1 MYRRVVVTGVGA
13 VTPLG
18 LNAPTF
24 WEQIK
29 QGSNGIG
36 PMTRLNPE
44 GYSCLAAA
52 QIDNFEPT
60 DFVERREVRR
70 LDRYSQFAIAASKE
84 AMNQA
89 GITKEMVEAGEIDG
103 TRFGVIVSSGIGG
116 IETMENE
123 FDRLKTRG
131 PDRVSPLCIP
141 MFLENMSAGNISMI
155 FGAKGPCSSVVTA
168 CASGTNS
175 IGDAFKVIQ
184 RGDADL
190 MLAGGSEA
198 SITPLAFAGFCAMK
212 AMTSRND
219 DPQRASRP
227 FDADRDG
234 FVMGEG
240 SGVLLLE
247 ELEHA
252 QARGAEIL
260 AEVVGYGWSSDAHHV
275 TAPPSDGNGLSRA
288 MTMAINDAGIT
299 PQDISY
305 INAHGTSTPLNDRIE
320 TAAIKAT
327 FGDHAYRLA
336 VSSTKSMIG
345 HLMGA
350 AGAVEAIVAIKACQ
364 DDYLPPTIN
373 YTTPDPDCD
382 LDYVP
387 NVGRSGQVNYALNN
401 NAGFGG
407 HNACLVFAKWKGS

>member
-1 MYRRVVVTGVGA
+1 
-13 VTPLG
+13 
-18 LNAPTF
+18 
-24 WEQIK
+24 
-29 QGSNGIG
+29 
-36 PMTRLNPE
+36 MTRLNPE

-305 INAHGTSTPLNDRIE
+305 INAHGTSTPINDPVE
-320 TAAIKAT
+320 TKSIKT
-327 FGDHAYRLA
+327 VFGTHAYQLA

-345 HLMGA
+345 HALGA
-350 AGAVEAIVAIKACQ
+350 AGGIETVITALSIREGFFPA
-364 DDYLPPTIN
+364 TIN
-373 YTTPDPDCD
+373 LDEADPECD

-387 NVGRSGQVNYALNN
+387 NHGRTGTIRSALSLSL
-401 NAGFGG
+401 GFGG
-407 HNACLVFAKWKGS
+407 HNSVIAVKKV